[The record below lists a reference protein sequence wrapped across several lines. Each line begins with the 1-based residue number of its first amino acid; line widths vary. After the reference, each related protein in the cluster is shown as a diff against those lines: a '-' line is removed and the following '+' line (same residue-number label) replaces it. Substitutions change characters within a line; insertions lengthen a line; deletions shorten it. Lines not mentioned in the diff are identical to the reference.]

1 LRAAADRLW
10 SGAVRRSFGAGLERE
25 MCAVEVL
32 CQEHFVQP
40 LRELNTFI
48 FGARSADETLV
59 GGDQDASRRESL
71 RNDR

>member
-1 LRAAADRLW
+1 
-10 SGAVRRSFGAGLERE
+10 

-48 FGARSADETLV
+48 FGARPADETLV
-59 GGDQDASRRESL
+59 GGDRDASRRESL